1 MCFVCFCRL
10 YVLLLRERN
19 FVKKQP
25 GSTLSTT
32 INVSRSCYI
41 TTNRFTFL
49 SVETILARTIDISN
63 NILNCFGTLFK
74 NVNPCTKR
82 QEKGICLI
90 FKRNIAHLA
99 HRGTLRALIIASAER
114 LKSLFVQAKLTQT
127 LCNWSIHVPNDN
139 NDTIVIRSI
148 SATHRNCS
156 EKCYTCK
163 QQKIDSCRDV

>member
-1 MCFVCFCRL
+1 M
-10 YVLLLRERN
+10 
-19 FVKKQP
+19 KKQP

-32 INVSRSCYI
+32 INGSRSCYI
-41 TTNRFTFL
+41 TTNRITFF
-49 SVETILARTIDISN
+49 SAETILARTIDISN

-90 FKRNIAHLA
+90 FKGNIAYLTN
-99 HRGTLRALIIASAER
+99 RPTLRTLIIASAER
-114 LKSLFVQAKLTQT
+114 LKSLFVKAKFTQT
-127 LCNWSIHVPNDN
+127 LCIWAIHVPSDN
-139 NDTIVIRSI
+139 TDTIVIRTI